1 MGSTVLAAARFDYS
15 RLGSSRRTHYED
27 ATLSAPSA
35 SHKSSLR
42 RLLAALGSIFVIIF
56 ITEALV
62 MAGLGR
68 LPPLSF
74 WTEALLDSAL
84 LSILVLPFVYLLVLR
99 PLERYAS
106 ARDEAERGLRTK
118 DRDFRD
124 TVEKYRAIVENAVEG
139 IYQTTPGGEF
149 ITANAALAH
158 MLGYESLAQLMAQGH
173 GIAARVYAE
182 PTSRELFMERIA
194 LDGAVQGLEFEVLC
208 RDGTRRWVS
217 ENAHVVRDASG
228 AVQYYEGTMM
238 DITLRRQAQLALL
251 ESERLLRE
259 SQSIGGFGNY
269 TLDIS
274 SGVWTS
280 SAVLDDIFGI
290 DAGFDRSIAGW
301 VSLIRPDWQ
310 DRLSTYVTEEVIGRR
325 NRFDLVYPIL
335 RRTDGTERWV
345 HGLGGLDLDP
355 EGRPVR
361 LIGTIRD
368 VTDRKRASDA
378 LQDSEAKFKALFE
391 AARVAIIVMDR
402 KTILDCNP
410 QAERLFA
417 SAKRDLVGHS
427 PVDFSPRF
435 QPDGCLSAERAAQH
449 IDAALGGTPQF
460 FEWRHVRTDGT
471 TFDAEVSLNKVDL
484 HGTMCLQAVVRD
496 ITARKQAEAD
506 LRLQGAALDAAAS
519 AIVITASDG
528 TIVWANPA
536 LFASSGYAPSEVVG
550 KNPRD
555 LFKSGTH
562 DDTFYA
568 DLWRV
573 LLAGDV
579 WRGEIVNRRKDGN
592 LRTEDMTITPIKD
605 HQGVVTHFVAV
616 RQDVTERKQ
625 LELQFL
631 RAQRLESIG
640 LLAGG
645 IAHDLNNVLA
655 PIIMSVELLRDTVV
669 DDDGRS
675 LVETIGTSA
684 QRGVDMVAQVLSFAR
699 GSEGH
704 RVNVQLRHL
713 IHDMEKIAAKMFPK
727 NIEVTTAVRSD
738 LWTVHGDPTQLHQVL
753 LNLCINARDAM
764 PDGGHITITAANE
777 TRDDGPYVVLDVEDT
792 GVGMP
797 QAIIDKIFDP
807 FFTTKPIGQGTGLGL
822 STSLTIVKGHGGFV
836 QVTSEPRTGTR
847 FRVFLPSQNRDLEPG
862 DGAAAPDWPRGH
874 GETVL
879 VVDDEAAI
887 REITR
892 HTLEAFGYRVMLAS
906 DGAEAVSLYEE
917 HADTIAM
924 VITDLMMPVMDGIA
938 VIHALAQVNPNV
950 PVLAVSGA
958 SAATSVTVV
967 DAGVGVFPVLAKPFS
982 REALL
987 RAVRDAMEGH
997 GPRNLDLFE

>member
-1 MGSTVLAAARFDYS
+1 
-15 RLGSSRRTHYED
+15 
-27 ATLSAPSA
+27 
-35 SHKSSLR
+35 
-42 RLLAALGSIFVIIF
+42 
-56 ITEALV
+56 

-74 WTEALLDSAL
+74 WTEALLDAAL
-84 LSILVLPFVYLLVLR
+84 LSILVLPFVYLFVLQ
-99 PLERYAS
+99 PLERHAS
-106 ARDEAERGLRTK
+106 AREEAGRT
-118 DRDFRD
+118 
-124 TVEKYRAIVENAVEG
+124 YRTIVENAVEG
-139 IYQTTPGGEF
+139 IYRTTPSGEF

-158 MLGYESLAQLMAQGH
+158 MLGYESVAQLMAQGN
-173 GIAARVYAE
+173 GFAARVYAE
-182 PTSRELFMERIA
+182 PTSRRRFMERIA
-194 LDGAVQGLEFEVLC
+194 RDGAVQGLEFEVVC
-208 RDGTRRWVS
+208 HDGSRRWVS
-217 ENAHVVRDASG
+217 ENARVVRDASG

-238 DITLRRQAQLALL
+238 DITLRRQTQLALL

-259 SQSIGGFGNY
+259 SQSIGGLGTY

-280 SAVLDDIFGI
+280 SAVLDDILGI
-290 DAGFDRSIAGW
+290 DGGFDRSIAGW

-310 DRLSTYVTEEVIGRR
+310 DRLSTYVTEEVLGQGS
-325 NRFDLVYPIL
+325 RFDMVYPVL
-335 RRTDGTERWV
+335 RRSDGTERWV
-345 HGLGGLDLDP
+345 HGLGGLDLDR

-368 VTDRKRASDA
+368 VTERKRASDA
-378 LQDSEAKFKALFE
+378 VQDSEAKFKALFE

-402 KTILDCNP
+402 ETILDCNP
-410 QAERLFA
+410 QTERLFA
-417 SAKRDLVGHS
+417 SAKVDLVGHS
-427 PVDFSPRF
+427 PIDFSPRC
-435 QPDGCLSAERAAQH
+435 QPDGSLSADRAAQH
-449 IDAALGGTPQF
+449 IDAALGGAPQF
-460 FEWRHVRTDGT
+460 FEWRHIRTDGT
-471 TFDAEVSLNKVDL
+471 TFDAEVSLNRVDL
-484 HGTMCLQAVVRD
+484 HGTMRLQAVVRD
-496 ITARKQAEAD
+496 VTARKQAEAD
-506 LRLQGAALDAAAS
+506 LRLQGAALDAAAN
-519 AIVITASDG
+519 AMVITTSDG

-536 LFASSGYAPSEVVG
+536 LFASSGYAPSEVLG
-550 KNPRD
+550 QNPRD

-562 DDTFYA
+562 DGTFYA
-568 DLWRV
+568 DLWKV

-579 WRGEIVNRRKDGN
+579 WRGEIVNRRKDGS

-616 RQDVTERKQ
+616 KQDVTERKQ

-631 RAQRLESIG
+631 RTQRLESIG

-655 PIIMSVELLRDTVV
+655 PIIMSVELLRDTV

-684 QRGVDMVAQVLSFAR
+684 QRGADMVAQVLSFAR

-713 IHDMEKIAAKMFPK
+713 IRDMEKIAAKTFPK
-727 NIEVTTAVRSD
+727 NVEVTTALSPD
-738 LWTVHGDPTQLHQVL
+738 LWTVLGDPTQLHQVL

-764 PDGGHITITAANE
+764 PDGGHIRITAANAS
-777 TRDDGPYVVLDVEDT
+777 RDEGPHVIIDVEDT

-797 QAIIDKIFDP
+797 QAVIDKIFDP
-807 FFTTKPIGQGTGLGL
+807 FFTTKPMGQGTGLGL

-836 QVTSEPRTGTR
+836 EVTSEPGTWTR
-847 FRVFLPSQNRDLEPG
+847 FRVVLPAQNRDLDPG

-879 VVDDEAAI
+879 VVDDEVAI
-887 REITR
+887 REIMR
-892 HTLEAFGYRVMLAS
+892 HTLEAFGYHVMLAS

-924 VITDLMMPVMDGIA
+924 VITDWMMPVMDGIA

-950 PVLAVSGA
+950 TVLAVSG
-958 SAATSVTVV
+958 SSSATSAKVV
-967 DAGVGVFPVLAKPFS
+967 DSRVGVIPVLAKPLS

-987 RAVRDAMEGH
+987 RAVRDALDGQ